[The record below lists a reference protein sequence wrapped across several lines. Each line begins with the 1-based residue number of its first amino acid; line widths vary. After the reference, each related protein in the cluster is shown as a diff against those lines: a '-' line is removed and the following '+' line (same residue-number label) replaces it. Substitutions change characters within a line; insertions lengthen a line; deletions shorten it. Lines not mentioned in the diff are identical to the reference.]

1 MQLCKL
7 MSISANANSNRY
19 PRNNDSVPLHPGYRM
34 VYRRL
39 PFAYHGFTT
48 IFWQDLHVLL
58 NQICLTLRSTSFRNW
73 LSNFCSLAKFSRLHS
88 WKSSEWHWRCGYFW
102 RRKYVNVFFLTL
114 KIWTSSISLIFCSD
128 LNSAC
133 RPTSPRCTLHEH
145 HVKHVWCRRSDWAP
159 CRRCLHQQCTID
171 LAVLLLYKS
180 TYDLTM

>member
-1 MQLCKL
+1 MQTATAIPAITTQFHSIPDIGWYTGAYLLPIMALQPSFGKIYTFFSIKYVLLCAL
-7 MSISANANSNRY
+7 LLFETGSLISA
-19 PRNNDSVPLHPGYRM
+19 
-34 VYRRL
+34 
-39 PFAYHGFTT
+39 
-48 IFWQDLHVLL
+48 
-58 NQICLTLRSTSFRNW
+58 
-73 LSNFCSLAKFSRLHS
+73 SLAKFSRLHS

-171 LAVLLLYKS
+171 LAGLLLYKS